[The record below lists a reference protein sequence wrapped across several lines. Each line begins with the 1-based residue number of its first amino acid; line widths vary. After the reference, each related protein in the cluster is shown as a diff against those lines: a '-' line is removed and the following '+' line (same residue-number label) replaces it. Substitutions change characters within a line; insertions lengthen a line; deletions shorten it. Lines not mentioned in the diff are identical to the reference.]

1 MIRLLYPAVCHLCG
15 KVVEGDE
22 VKFCPACQKRLAG
35 KPRQYRT
42 DGEFFDLCLTPF
54 AFEEPLARRLR
65 AMKGREKPAQAAA
78 YARLLRDLIEE
89 QGLTFDLVMGVPMHW
104 RKKWIGGVNHSE
116 EIARRLAGSYRKPCL
131 PLVRKQKRNKRQSSL
146 TQKERKANVHGVY
159 KISRLGARR
168 VPGKTVLVVDD
179 IVTTGSTLEE
189 VARILKM
196 SGAARVLCVTV
207 AKTISE

>member
-78 YARLLRDLIEE
+78 YARLLR
-89 QGLTFDLVMGVPMHW
+89 
-104 RKKWIGGVNHSE
+104 KKPQWTSSSTARENLPENAAALYERARYSE
-116 EIARRLAGSYRKPCL
+116 HPISSEDADSFVREI
-131 PLVRKQKRNKRQSSL
+131 RNEK
-146 TQKERKANVHGVY
+146 KG
-159 KISRLGARR
+159 
-168 VPGKTVLVVDD
+168 
-179 IVTTGSTLEE
+179 
-189 VARILKM
+189 
-196 SGAARVLCVTV
+196 
-207 AKTISE
+207 